1 MKTVEVAAGVI
12 RYGTKFLC
20 VQRKESELPYISKKY
35 EFPGGKIE
43 HGETIENALIREIKE
58 ELDMVIFIKEAYM
71 TVEHRYPD
79 FYLIMHT
86 FICEV
91 KSQELKLKEHI
102 SHKWLSIDEIENL
115 DWAAAD
121 IPIVN
126 RLIMNG

>member
-12 RYGTKFLC
+12 RYGTKILC

-71 TVEHRYPD
+71 TVEHKYPD